1 MVAQSVERE
10 HLAYG
15 PDSGPKPFS
24 SIQPGDCAVLEKRIS
39 AEAIEAFALL
49 SGDRNPLHVD
59 GTFASQTAFNKPV
72 AHGMLLGAY
81 LSTLIG
87 MHLPGP
93 GALWTQQSLRWLS
106 PVFAGDVVR
115 LSLRVVHKSPG
126 IRTLKVQVEAIN
138 QNGAIVMN
146 GDGLVMT
153 VEQRDTE
160 TGKPAGEN
168 VALLTAPTGE

>member
-1 MVAQSVERE
+1 VAPQGVDGKGD
-10 HLAYG
+10 AYG
-15 PDSGPKPFS
+15 PDSGLKPFS

-39 AEAIEAFALL
+39 PEAIEAFARL

-59 GTFASQTAFNKPV
+59 GIFASQTVFNKPV

-93 GALWTQQSLRWLS
+93 GALWTQQSLRWLL

-115 LSLRVVHKSPG
+115 LILRVVHKSPG
-126 IRTLKVQVEAIN
+126 IRMLKVQVEAVN
-138 QNGAIVMN
+138 QNGAIVMT
-146 GDGLVMT
+146 GDGLVMM
-153 VEQRDTE
+153 VEQRETE
-160 TGKPAGEN
+160 TVKPAGDR
-168 VALLTAPTGE
+168 AGLQSFSA